1 MDEQQKEF
9 LSLLGFFYLK
19 NGKTEKAGVLFR
31 ALLELF
37 PNDAHL
43 QRSLAY
49 TYLVQRK
56 FEQSLLLADRFL
68 DNPGSGPHKAAA
80 FLIKSKAM
88 WGLGQPES
96 ARQMLDRFIEYR
108 EKTDSVNPTNGDYL
122 PYE

>member
-19 NGKTEKAGVLFR
+19 NGKTEKAGVLLR

-68 DNPGSGPHKAAA
+68 DNPDSGPFKAEA

-96 ARQMLDRFIEYR
+96 ARQMLERFVAAR
-108 EKTDSVNPTNGDYL
+108 DNDSVNPLDGELL